1 MAVGLTRDVSQ
12 HQQVTFYQA
21 AMERTA
27 SPFFAPPVPRGMIE
41 PGTNYYTIITA
52 EGPHTTEHPG
62 VTGGTVVM
70 ANNRDQKPV
79 ERLTRK
85 GG

>member
-27 SPFFAPPVPRGMIE
+27 SPFFAPPVPRGMLE

-70 ANNRDQKPV
+70 ANNRQHATV

>member
-12 HQQVTFYQA
+12 HRQVTFYQA

-27 SPFFAPPVPRGMIE
+27 SPFFAPPVPRGMLE

-70 ANNRDQKPV
+70 QNNRDQKPV